1 MEHGLEHNSI
11 ALAQACLLLSLQST
25 MMNQKLNS
33 VWLSKAI
40 AHAETAGANFYYS
53 KKDSSHRL
61 QLKRLWWSCILRDR
75 MIALGVRRMIQI
87 GPEKFDFDH
96 TGLQEE
102 DLAEECHESDVYNST
117 SKKSLSKIVV
127 AQCELAVAM
136 MPMMITAY
144 CDETVS
150 QVDGSAVSALIHSM
164 AAVERASAELS
175 VWARRFRFALVRLVD
190 EDQDG
195 HDFNPSIT
203 LFAHMTLIHY

>member
-1 MEHGLEHNSI
+1 MEHGLEHNNT

-40 AHAETAGANFYYS
+40 AHAETAGANHYCRE
-53 KKDSSHRL
+53 KDPSHRL
-61 QLKRLWWSCILRDR
+61 CLKRLWWSCILRDR

-87 GPEKFDFDH
+87 GPENFDFDQA
-96 TGLQEE
+96 GLEAE
-102 DLAEECHESDVYNST
+102 DFVEECHKSDVYDSA

-144 CDETVS
+144 CDETIS
-150 QVDGSAVSALIHSM
+150 QIDGSSVSMLVHSM
-164 AAVERASAELS
+164 TAVEKASTELS
-175 VWARRFRFALVRLVD
+175 VWARRHRSALVRLAD
-190 EDQDG
+190 EDQNG
-195 HDFNPSIT
+195 HDGNPSIT
-203 LFAHMTLIHY
+203 LFAHLTLIHY

>member
-40 AHAETAGANFYYS
+40 SHAENVDANYHYRER
-53 KKDSSHRL
+53 DPSHQL

-87 GPEKFDFDH
+87 GPEKFDFDQA
-96 TGLQEE
+96 GLEEE
-102 DLAEECHESDVYNST
+102 DLAEECDKSDVYDSA

-136 MPMMITAY
+136 TPMMITAY

-150 QVDGSAVSALIHSM
+150 QVDGSSVSALIHSM
-164 AAVERASAELS
+164 TAVEKASTELS
-175 VWARRFRFALVRLVD
+175 VWARRFRPALVRLVD
-190 EDQDG
+190 DDQDG
-195 HDFNPSIT
+195 HDVNPSIT
-203 LFAHMTLIHY
+203 LFAHLTLIHY

>member
-1 MEHGLEHNSI
+1 MEYGLEHNSI

-40 AHAETAGANFYYS
+40 AHAETAGANHYYRE
-53 KKDSSHRL
+53 KDSSHRL
-61 QLKRLWWSCILRDR
+61 SLKRLWWSCILRDR
-75 MIALGVRRMIQI
+75 MISLGVRRMIQI
-87 GPEKFDFDH
+87 GPEKFDFDQA
-96 TGLQEE
+96 GLEAE
-102 DLAEECHESDVYNST
+102 DLAEECHESDVYDSA

-144 CDETVS
+144 CDENPS
-150 QVDGSAVSALIHSM
+150 QIDGSSVSMLMHSM
-164 AAVERASAELS
+164 TAVEKASTELS
-175 VWARRFRFALVRLVD
+175 VWARRFRLALVCLAD

-195 HDFNPSIT
+195 HDANPSIT
-203 LFAHMTLIHY
+203 LFAYMTLIHY